1 MKRVAFILLFFLA
14 CFSVLRQDTLSWQ
27 EQLDQLQI
35 EAKTLSKQAKFDSAI
50 VVAHQAIRFSLEQG
64 GDTSKA
70 YSELLL
76 YHQKR

>member
-14 CFSVLRQDTLSWQ
+14 CFSVLWQD
-27 EQLDQLQI
+27 
-35 EAKTLSKQAKFDSAI
+35 TLSKQAKFDSAI
-50 VVAHQAIRFSLEQG
+50 VVAHQAIRFSLEHG

-70 YSELLL
+70 YSESLL